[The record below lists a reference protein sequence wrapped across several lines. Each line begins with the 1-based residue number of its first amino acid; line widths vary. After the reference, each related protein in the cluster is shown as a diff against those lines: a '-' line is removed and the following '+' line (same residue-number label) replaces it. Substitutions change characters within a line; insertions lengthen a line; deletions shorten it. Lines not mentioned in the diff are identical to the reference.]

1 MRSLLRSLAPF
12 LFGVPALL
20 LLSWL
25 LPGKGDSY
33 LVYVAGLAGINVILA
48 VSLNVVNGFTGQFS
62 LGQAGFM
69 AVGGYVAAAITVF
82 VGGGWKFA
90 GVPVGVSDA
99 LLFVIAML
107 AGGLAAAV
115 AGLLVGIPSLRLR
128 GDYLAIVTLGFGEI
142 IRNVIENL
150 RTMGGAAGF
159 PGVPPETNLFWIFF
173 WVLAAVVV
181 SRRLLESSHG
191 RALLAVRED
200 EVAAEA
206 SGVDTTGYKVHAFV
220 ISAFFAGVAG
230 ALLGHYLQ
238 ILSPRDFTWVK
249 SIEVVAMIV
258 LGGLGSISGAVVGAL
273 VITVLPEALRPL
285 QEWTGVDFRM
295 VIFAALLI
303 ALMLLRPQ
311 GLFGHAEF
319 WSPGRFGR
327 REKRAGAP
335 RGIS

>member
-1 MRSLLRSLAPF
+1 MRAALRGLLPF
-12 LFGVPALL
+12 LAGVPALL
-20 LLSWL
+20 LLEWL

-33 LVYVAGLAGINVILA
+33 LVYVAGLAGINVVLA

-82 VGGGWKFA
+82 VGGTWKFA
-90 GVPVGVSDA
+90 GVSTGVSDGLFFA
-99 LLFVIAML
+99 LAML
-107 AGGLAAAV
+107 AGGLAAGL
-115 AGLLVGIPSLRLR
+115 AGLVVGIPSLRLR

-150 RTMGGAAGF
+150 RAMGGAAGF
-159 PGVPPETNLFWIFF
+159 PGVPPETDLFWIGF
-173 WVLAAVVV
+173 WVLVALVV
-181 SRRLLESSHG
+181 SRRLIASTHG

-206 SGVDTTGYKVHAFV
+206 AGVDTTGYKVRAFV

-258 LGGLGSISGAVVGAL
+258 LGGLGSISGAVVGAIA
-273 VITVLPEALRPL
+273 ITVLPEALRPL

-303 ALMLLRPQ
+303 GLMLARPQ
-311 GLFGHAEF
+311 GLFGRGELRI
-319 WSPGRFGR
+319 PGRFGR
-327 REKRAGAP
+327 RERRPGASK
-335 RGIS
+335 GLS